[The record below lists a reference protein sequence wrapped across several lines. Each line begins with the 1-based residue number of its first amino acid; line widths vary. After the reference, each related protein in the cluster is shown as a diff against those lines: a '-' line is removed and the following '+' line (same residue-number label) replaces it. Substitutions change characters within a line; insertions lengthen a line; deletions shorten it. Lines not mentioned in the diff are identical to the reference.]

1 MIKNQN
7 KTSRSHKDSE
17 EEEIGIETDNNKYG
31 ICRQKNI
38 FE

>member
-7 KTSRSHKDSE
+7 KTSRLHKDSE
-17 EEEIGIETDNNKYG
+17 EEEIGIEADNNKYG